1 MMEKLWTLKDV
12 ANYLGVAYA
21 VACTYSKGGSFPK
34 AIRLPNGKGG
44 YSHPKWVSSEVVDW
58 VKSYQ

>member
-1 MMEKLWTLKDV
+1 MEKLWTLKDV

-34 AIRLPNGKGG
+34 AIRLPNEKGG
-44 YSHPKWVSSEVVDW
+44 YSTRSGCP
-58 VKSYQ
+58 VKLSTG

>member
-1 MMEKLWTLKDV
+1 MEKLWTLKDV

-44 YSHPKWVSSEVVDW
+44 STHPKWVSGSFGG
-58 VKSYQ
+58 

>member
-1 MMEKLWTLKDV
+1 MEKLWTLKDV

-34 AIRLPNGKGG
+34 AIRLPNGR
-44 YSHPKWVSSEVVDW
+44 HRQVS
-58 VKSYQ
+58 VKKEPPERLARRG